1 MIFFSRY
8 VNYRKDKV
16 WNLRLR
22 RPQIGRAFQGLEVPL
37 QSLVALISL
46 ALLKV
51 PRALD
56 MISQISGGAL
66 SAANAQA
73 NVPFLLD
80 PEVITEITDILT
92 AAASEALANA
102 SLAIFAWS
110 IILQTIRDYA
120 IISRESRELRQFH
133 RTVDRYGTADGFD
146 VDRSTFRRTSPTQ
159 RRSSASSEGS
169 QQPSFL
175 EDITDRIMA
184 TATEDHDPI
193 RYLANCVVHQHQ
205 VFDVLTALA
214 VGYCNS
220 YGSDNH
226 GKAGLR
232 IRRMLLELVSAA
244 LDSLEYEPIL
254 VITSLAILTGNERYW
269 DIINRPQYI
278 SNFEPAS
285 AFLLDDLL
293 MQKLLQ
299 VSLNRFPFETLPF
312 LKLCRALA
320 ISNVEDHDGALIV
333 LSLLRQR
340 NSLTYPVPSDFTAY
354 EIVQE
359 EEDATYATYIQLTAD
374 LSFLS
379 DYSPLKV
386 THSGKSSQSSL
397 ALLKLAAMQSSQLP
411 IGSTG
416 RVISESRPLIVV
428 WAHEYSPLTYLGT
441 ILNSFSIEHTV
452 SLAASELRE
461 IVSET
466 ISLLAILVSTATR
479 HVSNNRS
486 AAVDAA
492 KIILEIASDGL
503 SRGQDVISLI
513 FNIFENEL
521 HRHPGPSGEEGA
533 LDILR
538 GCIQFI
544 HALLQVMPDRVWP
557 FLGRSSLLG
566 IDGSESQLNAVIAA
580 HEIVSGRYDFL
591 LGCIRVF
598 DALVDDAIAR
608 AVSHKVPATAI
619 KRFAGPVHG
628 VGVSQTGVEKVI
640 INLQRTLIDV
650 FESSL
655 NWKFTVQQE
664 RLEINTW
671 ICTIFEKILGYYFD
685 IEGSKL
691 AKPLAVAADGLL
703 TSFLSTSNSNLTI
716 NPLLR
721 VLNEGVVTPNSSLSL
736 GSLLR
741 WTAQVKAVLC
751 FTASLIRVNTLLKRP
766 ESHLQREI
774 FKATSVLTKVYAAHE
789 SYRLPAVELID
800 ALICSIDST
809 DEQPPSLLGH
819 LGRDTASYFL
829 ELLSIV
835 DQPFS
840 NDNLSTAIWRLLSGI
855 VSRRQQWFAIFVLT
869 GNTPRE
875 SFKDSGKING
885 PSSQRAEPLL
895 TIALDGLS
903 NIERLEPIN
912 AIAMLEFVALGA
924 DYWPWALTI
933 IDEHPRFLTAMAE
946 FVAHPNSGQTHAK
959 AGSSSN
965 SSEHTRLQI
974 SSFILNIFAMY
985 VNYTQQ
991 TGNLAFAKRLFPSL
1005 TFFTQYAVSVPGYNV
1020 SLHTRLRHNFMS
1032 KFAGCSID
1040 DFRWSAVQRQP
1051 LGRNFYFNIEIANK
1065 MLAFDPAWAG
1075 KRGQGFADELI
1086 RANINLSLV
1095 ESQVV
1100 SISSSCTVAKD

>member
-1 MIFFSRY
+1 M
-8 VNYRKDKV
+8 
-16 WNLRLR
+16 
-22 RPQIGRAFQGLEVPL
+22 PL

-51 PRALD
+51 PWALD

-73 NVPFLLD
+73 DAPFLLD

-92 AAASEALANA
+92 AAASEAIATA
-102 SLAIFAWS
+102 SLAIFAWG

-120 IISRESRELRQFH
+120 AISRESRELRQFN
-133 RTVDRYGTADGFD
+133 RTVDRYGMADGFD
-146 VDRSTFRRTSPTQ
+146 ADRSTFRRTSPIQ
-159 RRSSASSEGS
+159 RRSSASSESS
-169 QQPSFL
+169 QQLSFL
-175 EDITDRIMA
+175 EDITDRIM
-184 TATEDHDPI
+184 TIATEDHDPI
-193 RYLANCVVHQHQ
+193 RYLANCVIHQSQ
-205 VFDVLTALA
+205 VFNVLTALA

-220 YGSDNH
+220 FGSDNH

-244 LDSLEYEPIL
+244 LDSIEYEPTL

-269 DIINRPQYI
+269 DILNRSQDINK
-278 SNFEPAS
+278 SEPAS
-285 AFLLDDLL
+285 AFLLDDGL

-320 ISNVEDHDGALIV
+320 ISNAEDQDGALII
-333 LSLLRQR
+333 LSILRQR
-340 NSLTYPVPSDFTAY
+340 DSLTCPVPTDFTAY
-354 EIVQE
+354 EIIG
-359 EEDATYATYIQLTAD
+359 EEDDASYIQLTGD
-374 LSFLS
+374 LSFLT
-379 DYSPLKV
+379 DCSPLKAI
-386 THSGKSSQSSL
+386 HSDKSSQSSR
-397 ALLKLAAMQSSQLP
+397 ALVKPAVMQYSQLP

-416 RVISESRPLIVV
+416 RVISESKPLVVV
-428 WAHEYSPLTYLGT
+428 WAHDYSPLTYLGT

-461 IVSET
+461 TVSET
-466 ISLLAILVSTATR
+466 VSLLAILVSAATR
-479 HVSNNRS
+479 HALNNGS
-486 AAVDAA
+486 SAVDAA
-492 KIILEIASDGL
+492 RIILEIASDGL
-503 SRGQDVISLI
+503 SRGQDIISLI

-538 GCIQFI
+538 SCIQFI
-544 HALLQVMPDRVWP
+544 HALVQVMPDRVWP

-566 IDGSESQLNAVIAA
+566 IDGSESQLNALIAA

-591 LGCIRVF
+591 LGCIHVF
-598 DALVDDAIAR
+598 DALIDDAISR
-608 AVSHKVPATAI
+608 AVSHKIPPAAT
-619 KRFAGPVHG
+619 KRFAGSVQG

-640 INLQRTLIDV
+640 INLQRTMIDV
-650 FESSL
+650 FESSF
-655 NWKFTVQQE
+655 NWKFTIQQE

-685 IEGSKL
+685 LEGSNL
-691 AKPLAVAADGLL
+691 AKPLATAADGLL
-703 TSFLSTSNSNLTI
+703 TSFLSTSGGNLTI

-721 VLNEGVVTPNSSLSL
+721 ILDEGVVTPNSSLSL
-736 GSLLR
+736 RSLLH
-741 WTAQVKAVLC
+741 WTAHVKAVLR
-751 FTASLIRVNTLLKRP
+751 FSASLIRVNTLLKRP
-766 ESHLQREI
+766 ESHFQREI
-774 FKATSVLTKVYAAHE
+774 LKATAVLTKVYAAHE

-829 ELLSIV
+829 ELLSIF

-840 NDNLSTAIWRLLSGI
+840 NDILSTGIWRLLSGI
-855 VSRRQQWFAIFVLT
+855 VSRRQQWFAILVLT

-903 NIERLEPIN
+903 SIERLEPNN
-912 AIAMLEFVALGA
+912 AIAMLEFIALGA

-946 FVAHPNSGQTHAK
+946 FIASLNSGQIHAN
-959 AGSSSN
+959 AGSSNTST
-965 SSEHTRLQI
+965 EYTRLQI
-974 SSFILNIFAMY
+974 SSVILNIFAMY
-985 VNYTQQ
+985 INYTQQ
-991 TGNLAFAKRLFPSL
+991 IGNLAFAKRLFPSL
-1005 TFFTQYAVSVPGYNV
+1005 TYVTQYAVSVPGYNV

-1032 KFAGCSID
+1032 KFVGCSID
-1040 DFRWSAVQRQP
+1040 DFKWSAKQRRH
-1051 LGRNFYFNIEIANK
+1051 LGRNFYYNIEIADK

-1075 KRGQGFADELI
+1075 KRGQGFADELV

-1100 SISSSCTVAKD
+1100 GISSSCNVAKD

>member
-1 MIFFSRY
+1 M
-8 VNYRKDKV
+8 
-16 WNLRLR
+16 
-22 RPQIGRAFQGLEVPL
+22 PL

-51 PRALD
+51 PKTLD

-66 SAANAQA
+66 SATNAQA
-73 NVPFLLD
+73 DAPFLLD
-80 PEVITEITDILT
+80 PEVLTEITDILT

-102 SLAIFAWS
+102 SLAIFAWG
-110 IILQTIRDYA
+110 IILQNIRDYA
-120 IISRESRELRQFH
+120 VLSRESRELRQFH
-133 RTVDRYGTADGFD
+133 RTVDRYGMADGFD
-146 VDRSTFRRTSPTQ
+146 VDRSTFRRISPTQ

-184 TATEDHDPI
+184 TAPEDHDPI
-193 RYLANCVVHQHQ
+193 RYLADCVIHQNQ
-205 VFDVLTALA
+205 VFDVLIALA
-214 VGYCNS
+214 TGYCNS
-220 YGSDNH
+220 FGSDIH

-232 IRRMLLELVSAA
+232 IRRILLELLSAA
-244 LDSLEYEPIL
+244 LDSIEYEPTL
-254 VITSLAILTGNERYW
+254 VITSIAILTGNEHCW
-269 DIINRPQYI
+269 DILNRPQDVN
-278 SNFEPAS
+278 SSEPAS
-285 AFLLDDLL
+285 LFLLDDLL
-293 MQKLLQ
+293 VQKLLQ
-299 VSLNRFPFETLPF
+299 VALNRFPYETLPF
-312 LKLCRALA
+312 VKLCRALA
-320 ISNVEDHDGALIV
+320 ISNAEDNDGALMI

-340 NSLTYPVPSDFTAY
+340 DSLTCLVPMDFTAY
-354 EIVQE
+354 EIVRE
-359 EEDATYATYIQLTAD
+359 EEDANYIQLTGN
-374 LSFLS
+374 LSFLTDS
-379 DYSPLKV
+379 LPLREI
-386 THSGKSSQSSL
+386 HLGKSSQSSREL
-397 ALLKLAAMQSSQLP
+397 MTLAAMQSSQLS

-416 RVISESRPLIVV
+416 RVISESKPLVV
-428 WAHEYSPLTYLGT
+428 MWAHDYSPLAYLGT
-441 ILNSFSIEHTV
+441 ILNSFSVEHNI

-466 ISLLAILVSTATR
+466 ISLLAILVSTAIR
-479 HVSNNRS
+479 HASNNGS
-486 AAVDAA
+486 AAGDAA
-492 KIILEIASDGL
+492 RIILEIASDGL

-533 LDILR
+533 LDILTS
-538 GCIQFI
+538 CIQFI
-544 HALLQVMPDRVWP
+544 HALLKAMPDRVWP

-566 IDGSESQLNAVIAA
+566 IGGSESQLNVVIAA
-580 HEIVSGRYDFL
+580 HEIVSGRYGFL

-598 DALVDDAIAR
+598 DALVDDAIGR
-608 AVSHKVPATAI
+608 AVSHKIPPTAT
-619 KRFAGPVHG
+619 KRFAGSVQG
-628 VGVSQTGVEKVI
+628 VGVSQKGVEKVI
-640 INLQRTLIDV
+640 TNLQRTMIDV

-655 NWKFTVQQE
+655 NWKFTIQQE

-671 ICTIFEKILGYYFD
+671 ICTIFEKVLGYYFD
-685 IEGSKL
+685 VEGSKL
-691 AKPLAVAADGLL
+691 ANPLSVAADRLL
-703 TSFLSTSNSNLTI
+703 TSFLSTSNRNLTI

-721 VLNEGVVTPNSSLSL
+721 VLDEGVVTPNSSLSL
-736 GSLLR
+736 RSLLH
-741 WTAQVKAVLC
+741 WTAHVKAVLC
-751 FTASLIRVNTLLKRP
+751 FSGSLIRVSTLLKRP

-774 FKATSVLTKVYAAHE
+774 FKATAVLTKVYAAHE
-789 SYRLPAVELID
+789 SYRLPVVELID

-840 NDNLSTAIWRLLSGI
+840 NDNLSTGIWRLLSGI

-875 SFKDSGKING
+875 SFKDNGKING
-885 PSSQRAEPLL
+885 SSSQRAEPLL

-912 AIAMLEFVALGA
+912 AIAMLEFIALGA

-946 FVAHPNSGQTHAK
+946 FVAHPNSGQTHAN
-959 AGSSSN
+959 AGSSNTST
-965 SSEHTRLQI
+965 EYTRVQI
-974 SSFILNIFAMY
+974 SSVILNIFAMY
-985 VNYTQQ
+985 INYTEP
-991 TGNLAFAKRLFPSL
+991 TGSLAFAKRLFPSL
-1005 TFFTQYAVSVPGYNV
+1005 TYFTQYAVSVPGYNV

-1051 LGRNFYFNIEIANK
+1051 LGRNFYYNIEIANK

-1075 KRGQGFADELI
+1075 KRGQGFANELV

>member
-1 MIFFSRY
+1 MIFFKRY
-8 VNYRKDKV
+8 VNYREDSI
-16 WNLRLR
+16 WNLRLP
-22 RPQIGRAFQGLEVPL
+22 RPQISGAFQGLEVPL

-56 MISQISGGAL
+56 MISQISGGAF

-73 NVPFLLD
+73 DVPFLLD
-80 PEVITEITDILT
+80 PEIMTEITDILT
-92 AAASEALANA
+92 AAASEALASA
-102 SLAIFAWS
+102 SLAIFAWG
-110 IILQTIRDYA
+110 IILQTIRDYSV
-120 IISRESRELRQFH
+120 ISRESRELRQFH

-184 TATEDHDPI
+184 TATEDHDPV
-193 RYLANCVVHQHQ
+193 RYLANCVIHQHQ
-205 VFDVLTALA
+205 VFDVLTTLA

-244 LDSLEYEPIL
+244 LDSVEYEPTL
-254 VITSLAILTGNERYW
+254 VNTLLAILTGNERYW
-269 DIINRPQYI
+269 DISNRPPDI
-278 SNFEPAS
+278 NKSEPAS

-293 MQKLLQ
+293 MQKLLH
-299 VSLNRFPFETLPF
+299 VSLNRFPYETLPF

-320 ISNVEDHDGALIV
+320 ISNAEDHDGVPII

-340 NSLTYPVPSDFTAY
+340 DSLTCHVPSDFTAY

-359 EEDATYATYIQLTAD
+359 EEDANYIQLTGD
-374 LSFLS
+374 LSFLA

-386 THSGKSSQSSL
+386 THSGKSSQPSR
-397 ALLKLAAMQSSQLP
+397 ALMKLATMHLSQLP
-411 IGSTG
+411 RGSIG
-416 RVISESRPLIVV
+416 RVINESRPLIVM
-428 WAHEYSPLTYLGT
+428 WAYDYSPLTYLGT
-441 ILNSFSIEHTV
+441 ILNSFSIEHTI
-452 SLAASELRE
+452 SLAASEFRE

-466 ISLLAILVSTATR
+466 ISLLAMLVSTATR
-479 HVSNNRS
+479 HASNNGS

-492 KIILEIASDGL
+492 KLILEVASDGL

-521 HRHPGPSGEEGA
+521 HRHPRPSGEESA

-538 GCIQFI
+538 SCIQFI

-566 IDGSESQLNAVIAA
+566 IDGSESQLNTVIAA
-580 HEIVSGRYDFL
+580 HEIVIGRYDFL

-608 AVSHKVPATAI
+608 AVSHKVPPTTA
-619 KRFAGPVHG
+619 KRFADSVHG
-628 VGVSQTGVEKVI
+628 VGVSQIGVEKVI
-640 INLQRTLIDV
+640 INLQCTMIDV

-655 NWKFTVQQE
+655 NWKFTIQQE

-671 ICTIFEKILGYYFD
+671 ICRIFEKILGYNFD

-703 TSFLSTSNSNLTI
+703 ISFLSTSNSNLTI

-721 VLNEGVVTPNSSLSL
+721 VLDEGVVTPNSSLTL
-736 GSLLR
+736 RSLLH
-741 WTAQVKAVLC
+741 WTAQVKAVLS
-751 FTASLIRVNTLLKRP
+751 FSASLIRVNTLLRRP

-774 FKATSVLTKVYAAHE
+774 LKATAVLTKIYAAHE
-789 SYRLPAVELID
+789 SYRLSTVELID

-809 DEQPPSLLGH
+809 QEQPPSLLGH

-840 NDNLSTAIWRLLSGI
+840 NDELSTGIWRLLSGI

-875 SFKDSGKING
+875 SFKDSGKISD

-903 NIERLEPIN
+903 NIQRLEPIN
-912 AIAMLEFVALGA
+912 AIAMLEFIALGA

-933 IDEHPRFLTAMAE
+933 IGEHPRFLTAMAE
-946 FVAHPNSGQTHAK
+946 FVAPPNSGQSHAN
-959 AGSSSN
+959 AGPSN
-965 SSEHTRLQI
+965 TSTEYTRFQI
-974 SSFILNIFAMY
+974 SSVILNIFAMY
-985 VNYTQQ
+985 INYTQQ

-1020 SLHTRLRHNFMS
+1020 SLHTRLSHNFMS
-1032 KFAGCSID
+1032 KFAGCSIE

-1075 KRGQGFADELI
+1075 KRGQGFADELV

-1100 SISSSCTVAKD
+1100 SISSCCTVAKD